1 MTPLSQ
7 RRLPAR
13 LRAYGHLL
21 ASRLPLPVRRLPHAT
36 HLIVTW
42 NCNLRCGGCSSWQR
56 AQEEELTAKQWE
68 AVFRQIPSLDV
79 VKIIGGEPFARPD
92 IAEVVNGIR
101 RAVDPMVLQLVTNG
115 TLTDDIVAFAEA
127 HAWPNLHLRV
137 SLDGLGQTHDRAR
150 GVPGTFEQ
158 TMATLVALAAIR
170 KRRKFQLAVNF
181 TLTDDSLPDMQALID
196 RCRSLGVDVV
206 PGFKVR
212 PFLKHCNVA
221 NEEVTTIGVVDKE
234 RALAHLVE
242 PDHGA
247 QNGFSRLEQRILKL
261 VNSVVFRKHATG
273 GDALKFRCQELRHLM
288 YLNPY
293 GELITC
299 GLNHDAVGNIARDG
313 FEAVWNSPRARSA
326 RQAVQKCPGCMQGA
340 VEIMSRMYG

>member
-1 MTPLSQ
+1 MTRFLE

-13 LRAYGHLL
+13 LRAYGHVV
-21 ASRLPLPVRRLPHAT
+21 ASRLPLPTRRRPHAT

-42 NCNLRCGGCSSWQR
+42 SCNLRCGGCSSWQR
-56 AQEEELTAKQWE
+56 ALEEELTAEQWE
-68 AVFRQIPSLDV
+68 KVFRQIPSLDV

-92 IAEVVNGIR
+92 IGEVVNGIR

-115 TLTDDIVAFAEA
+115 TLTDDIVNFVEH
-127 HAWPNLHLRV
+127 HAWPNLHIRV
-137 SLDGLGQTHDRAR
+137 SLDGLGNTHDRAR
-150 GVPGTFEQ
+150 GVPGTFDQ
-158 TMATLVALAAIR
+158 TMATLTALAKIR
-170 KRRKFQLAVNF
+170 KQRRFQLAVNF
-181 TLTDDSLPDMQALID
+181 TLTDDSLPDMKNLID
-196 RCRSLGVDVV
+196 KCRAIGVDVV

-221 NEEVTTIGVVDKE
+221 NEEVSTIGVVDRQ
-234 RALAHLVE
+234 RALKRLVE

-261 VNSVVFRKHATG
+261 VNSLVFRKHAEG
-273 GDALKFRCQELRHLM
+273 GDALKFKCQELRHLM

-299 GLNHDAVGNIARDG
+299 GLNHDAIGNLATDG
-313 FEAVWNSPRARSA
+313 FEKVWDSPQARAA
-326 RQAVQKCPGCMQGA
+326 RQAVQECPGCMQGA
-340 VEIMSRMYG
+340 VEIMSRLYG

>member
-1 MTPLSQ
+1 MRLLQ

-13 LRAYGHLL
+13 LRAYGHVLTSHLPL
-21 ASRLPLPVRRLPHAT
+21 ASRRLPHAA

-42 NCNLRCGGCSSWQR
+42 SCNLKCGGCGAWQR
-56 AQEEELTAKQWE
+56 ALEEELSATQWE

-115 TLTDDIVAFAEA
+115 TLTDGILSFARD

-137 SLDGLGQTHDRAR
+137 SLDGLGSTHDRAR

-158 TMATLVALAAIR
+158 TMATLTALARIR
-170 KRRKFQLAVNF
+170 QQREFQLAVNF
-181 TLTDDSLPDMQALID
+181 TLTDDSLPDMRALIE
-196 RCRSLGVDVV
+196 RCRELGVDVV

-221 NEEVTTIGVVDKE
+221 NEEVSTVGVVD
-234 RALAHLVE
+234 RQNALQHLVE

-247 QNGFSRLEQRILKL
+247 QNGFSRLEQRILKI
-261 VNSVVFRKHATG
+261 VNSLVFRKHATG
-273 GDALKFRCQELRHLM
+273 GEALHFKCQELRHLM

-299 GLNHDAVGNIARDG
+299 GLNHDAIGNLARDG
-313 FEAVWNSPRARSA
+313 FAAVWNSPEARAA
-326 RQAVQKCPGCMQGA
+326 RQGVQECPGCMQGA
-340 VEIMSRMYG
+340 VEIMSRLYG